1 MLRAGM
7 HGYARDMNAIVQRAY
22 GDPELVLVPAEL
34 PLPTPGPGEV
44 RVRVV
49 ATTVNT
55 PDWLCTLGRPL
66 LIRPVFGVFGP
77 RAPVRGTDFAGE
89 VDALGPGVEG
99 FRVGDAVF
107 GSTGGF
113 PFARGAPGT
122 FRSHTVAPVDRVAH
136 KPAALDWDAASAL
149 VMSGV
154 VATTAFGQV
163 APLARGSRV
172 LVVGASGAIGTF
184 AVPLARSMGAHVT
197 AVCSA
202 ANAAMVRGLGADE
215 VIDHRTVDWTTAD
228 ETWDVILDNVMAAS
242 VRSAL
247 RRLRP
252 GGVLLANSVG
262 PHPWWGPLPWL
273 LAKAAAGDR
282 VRTLP
287 HEPTR
292 AHLEAAART
301 LLDGR
306 TRCVMDGVWSLPEAG
321 RAVARKASHRGRGQV
336 GIRVEA
342 G

>member
-1 MLRAGM
+1 M
-7 HGYARDMNAIVQRAY
+7 
-22 GDPELVLVPAEL
+22 
-34 PLPTPGPGEV
+34 
-44 RVRVV
+44 RVV

-66 LIRPVFGVFGP
+66 LFRPVFGVFGP

-89 VDALGPGVEG
+89 VDALGPGVDG

-113 PFARGAPGT
+113 PFARRAPGT
-122 FRSHTVAPVDRVAH
+122 FLTHTLAPADRLAL
-136 KPAALDWDAASAL
+136 KPAGLDWDAASAL

-154 VATTAFGQV
+154 VATTAFERV
-163 APLARGSRV
+163 APPGRGARV

-184 AVPLARSMGAHVT
+184 AVPLAKSKGAHVT

-202 ANAAMVRGLGADE
+202 ANAAMVRELGADE
-215 VIDHRTVDWTTAD
+215 VIDHHTVDWTTVDDA
-228 ETWDVILDNVMAAS
+228 WDVILDNVMAVS
-242 VRSAL
+242 VRSAV

-262 PHPWWGPLPWL
+262 PHPWWGPIPWL
-273 LAKAAAGDR
+273 LAKAVAGAE

-292 AHLEAAART
+292 ANLAASAQALLE
-301 LLDGR
+301 GR
-306 TRCVMDGVWSLPEAG
+306 TRCVMDGVWPLAEAG
-321 RAVARKASHRGRGQV
+321 RAVARKASHRGRGNV
-336 GIRVEA
+336 GIRVGA
-342 G
+342 